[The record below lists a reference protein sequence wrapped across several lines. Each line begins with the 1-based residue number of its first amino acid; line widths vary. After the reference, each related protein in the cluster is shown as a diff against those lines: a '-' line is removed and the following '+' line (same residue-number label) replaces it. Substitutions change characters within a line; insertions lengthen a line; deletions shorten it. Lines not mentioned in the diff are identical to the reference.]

1 MEKVQNINL
10 LSGFVNIAP
19 SNSEN
24 HTPSCMVQNY
34 SNTVFQRLLL
44 SLQKQRN

>member
-19 SNSEN
+19 SNSEK
-24 HTPSCMVQNY
+24 PYPVLY
-34 SNTVFQRLLL
+34 SSKL
-44 SLQKQRN
+44 